1 MKNPQCGAVNAMD
14 KSNIA
19 FALITVI
26 LGIYISVALLLSR
39 VRRSQTNKTGQ
50 DQASNHRLA
59 GHK

>member
-1 MKNPQCGAVNAMD
+1 MD

-39 VRRSQTNKTGQ
+39 VRRSQNDKTGH
-50 DQASNHRLA
+50 DQTSHHRLA

>member
-1 MKNPQCGAVNAMD
+1 ME

-39 VRRSQTNKTGQ
+39 VRQSQMDKT
-50 DQASNHRLA
+50 ARHREA
-59 GHK
+59 EHKQKRNRPWTSFSS

>member
-1 MKNPQCGAVNAMD
+1 MD

-39 VRRSQTNKTGQ
+39 VRRSQMNKTR
-50 DQASNHRLA
+50 DRQASDHRLA

>member
-1 MKNPQCGAVNAMD
+1 MD

-39 VRRSQTNKTGQ
+39 VRRSQMNKTGH
-50 DQASNHRLA
+50 DQASHHRLA
-59 GHK
+59 PRGRN